1 VLTLLARD
9 GANLIAVLVVAEL
22 RGGAYDK
29 RILNVVDSQ
38 RGVVVGGV
46 ANAFAKSELSK
57 VIGPDIVVGGRGSG
71 K

>member
-1 VLTLLARD
+1 MLALLAWD

-38 RGVVVGGV
+38 RGVVAGGGERV
-46 ANAFAKSELSK
+46 RE
-57 VIGPDIVVGGRGSG
+57 IRVVKGDWTGHCRWR
-71 K
+71 